1 MEIEKIKDYQIRVIK
16 HGDSKDATKPNDIKD
31 IKGFKPGRQFFQ
43 IQLLA
48 QRIGAKLLQ
57 VRAITE
63 NIFNSNDQIVF
74 FNAIQD
80 TLSKE
85 SNYDVAANGDIMIH
99 PTVLLIGGCQCE
111 VKLPFTYNVVQ
122 VVNGVEKPFMSN
134 VRDGK
139 GGYTERQA
147 TRSILRFFCY
157 EHEEIDV
164 RTAVETMKVEKWK
177 ITPNND
183 TEDNPV

>member
-1 MEIEKIKDYQIRVIK
+1 MELEKIKDYQIRIIK
-16 HGDSKDATKPNDIKD
+16 REDSKDATKPNDIKD
-31 IKGFKPGRQFFQ
+31 VEGFKPGRQFFQ

-48 QRIGAKLLQ
+48 QRIGAKLQQ
-57 VRAITE
+57 VRSITE

-80 TLSKE
+80 ALSEEK
-85 SNYDVAANGDIMIH
+85 NYTKAVNGDIIIH
-99 PTVLLIGGCQCE
+99 PSVLLIGGCQVE
-111 VKLPFTYNVVQ
+111 VKLPFTYNVFTT
-122 VVNGVEKPFMSN
+122 VNGSEKPFMTT

-139 GGYTERQA
+139 GGYTEKQA

-164 RTAVETMKVEKWK
+164 RTAVESMKVERWK